1 MWKKSKEEDVYV
13 CVCVCVVD
21 SLNYTVESDTA
32 I

>member
-32 I
+32 V